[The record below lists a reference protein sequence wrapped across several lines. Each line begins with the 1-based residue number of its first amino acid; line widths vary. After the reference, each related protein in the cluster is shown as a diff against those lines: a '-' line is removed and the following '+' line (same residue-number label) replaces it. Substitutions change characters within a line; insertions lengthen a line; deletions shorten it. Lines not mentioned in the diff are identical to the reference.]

1 MTRSMTTVTLA
12 LALLLAGGASA
23 QQSGSTAA
31 DRTNPVAQMNEEQ
44 IKQKLQGEGFS
55 QVSDVKKVEVK
66 KYRWTAKA
74 MRAGQPQ
81 TIEIDE
87 LGRVSA
93 K

>member
-1 MTRSMTTVTLA
+1 MTLSMTTVAFA
-12 LALLLAGGASA
+12 LALLLTGAASA
-23 QQSGSTAA
+23 QQSGSTTP

-55 QVSDVKKVEVK
+55 QISDVKKVEVK

>member
-1 MTRSMTTVTLA
+1 MNKIAAFATVSVLGFAPAAFGQQPTPTPDRSYVGQMT
-12 LALLLAGGASA
+12 
-23 QQSGSTAA
+23 
-31 DRTNPVAQMNEEQ
+31 EEQ

-55 QVSDVKKVEVK
+55 QISDVKKVEVK

-74 MRAGQPQ
+74 MRAGQPH
-81 TIEIDE
+81 TVEIDE

>member
-1 MTRSMTTVTLA
+1 MTRSMTMVTLA
-12 LALLLAGGASA
+12 LALLVVGGASA
-23 QQSGSTAA
+23 QQSGSTTP
-31 DRTNPVAQMNEEQ
+31 DRTNPVAQMNEDQ

-55 QVSDVKKVEVK
+55 QISDVKKVEVK

-74 MRAGQPQ
+74 MRSGQPQ